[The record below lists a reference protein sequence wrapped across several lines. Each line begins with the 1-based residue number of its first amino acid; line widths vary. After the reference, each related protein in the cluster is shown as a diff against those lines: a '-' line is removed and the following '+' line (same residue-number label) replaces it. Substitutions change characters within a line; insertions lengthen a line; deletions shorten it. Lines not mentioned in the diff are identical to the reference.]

1 MAKRISIPANP
12 SWEGFAEIFPDVVF
26 SRAGGEE
33 LKMQIMAPWWDREGV
48 QIPEYPLVVFVQGSA
63 WTFPGVW
70 YQIPQL
76 CQLARQGYVVAT
88 ITHRNSMEGHPFP
101 ACLQDVKTAV
111 RFLRE
116 NAPQYGI
123 DPDRVGLWGT
133 SSGANL
139 SLLSA
144 LTEGEARYETNEYPE
159 YSDKV
164 DYVVA
169 CFPTTDLVEYMKD
182 DAMDPEIKEIFV
194 ALSGGKLDPEMS
206 ILREMSPYHR
216 VKENPAVTTMP
227 FLIAHGDADELIP
240 HAQSVKLCEELEK
253 KGADVTMV
261 TVEGA
266 PHEDSF
272 WTREML
278 DLIFDFIKKNSSK

>member
-1 MAKRISIPANP
+1 MGDRIKVQANP
-12 SWEGFAEIFPDVVF
+12 SWEGMAEIFPDVVF

-33 LKMQIMAPWWDREGV
+33 LKMQIIAPWWDREGKE
-48 QIPEYPLVVFVQGSA
+48 IPRCPLVVFVQGSA

-76 CQLARQGYVVAT
+76 CQLAKQGYVVAT

-111 RFLRE
+111 RFLRKHASE
-116 NAPQYGI
+116 YGI
-123 DPDRVGLWGT
+123 DPDRAGLWGT

-139 SLLSA
+139 SLLCA
-144 LTEGEARYETNEYPE
+144 MTGGEERYETKEYPG
-159 YSDKV
+159 YSDMV

-182 DAMDPEIKEIFV
+182 DAMDPEIKEIFT
-194 ALSGGKLDPEMS
+194 ALSGGTVDEEMS
-206 ILREMSPYHR
+206 ILKEMSPYYR
-216 VKENPAVTTMP
+216 VKEKPAVTYPP

-240 HAQSVKLCEELEK
+240 HSQSVKLCEELEK

-272 WTREML
+272 WSQEML
-278 DLIFDFIKKNSSK
+278 DFIFSFIQKNA

>member
-1 MAKRISIPANP
+1 M
-12 SWEGFAEIFPDVVF
+12 
-26 SRAGGEE
+26 
-33 LKMQIMAPWWDREGV
+33 
-48 QIPEYPLVVFVQGSA
+48 
-63 WTFPGVW
+63 
-70 YQIPQL
+70 
-76 CQLARQGYVVAT
+76 
-88 ITHRNSMEGHPFP
+88 
-101 ACLQDVKTAV
+101 
-111 RFLRE
+111 
-116 NAPQYGI
+116 
-123 DPDRVGLWGT
+123 
-133 SSGANL
+133 
-139 SLLSA
+139 
-144 LTEGEARYETNEYPE
+144 
-159 YSDKV
+159 
-164 DYVVA
+164 
-169 CFPTTDLVEYMKD
+169 
-182 DAMDPEIKEIFV
+182 
-194 ALSGGKLDPEMS
+194 ALSGGKLDSEMS